1 MGGVAKS
8 IVKTI
13 GKISGNNFLED
24 IGTGKRNIVGK
35 KVEPE
40 IVETQAATTAAA
52 KTAMGMAEEIREDKI
67 DDEEKKKQ
75 KTSKG
80 KLKVKL
86 ATEAKGVG
94 INTDSGSGI
103 KI

>member
-1 MGGVAKS
+1 MGGAVKS

-24 IGTGKRNIVGK
+24 IGTGKRNIVGT

-40 IVETQAATTAAA
+40 IVETQAAEAA

>member
-1 MGGVAKS
+1 MGGAVKS

-13 GKISGNNFLED
+13 GKISGNNVLED
-24 IGTGKRNIVGK
+24 IGTGKRNIVGT
-35 KVEPE
+35 KVEPK
-40 IVETQAATTAAA
+40 IVETQVAEAA

-80 KLKVKL
+80 GLKVRL
-86 ATEAKGVG
+86 ATEAKGIG
-94 INTDSGSGI
+94 LKTDSGSGI